1 MYEMQI
7 EDLKYEIKEL
17 KRILK
22 QTEDDAQYEAIE
34 DEIFER
40 ESEIKRLEE
49 EIENLKYHGQ
59 YYSDDDLGIAEYG
72 MED

>member
-1 MYEMQI
+1 MYESEI

-17 KRILK
+17 EKILK
-22 QTEDDAQYEAIE
+22 TTESDAQYDAIE
-34 DEIFER
+34 DEIFEKQCK
-40 ESEIKRLEE
+40 IKELEE

>member
-1 MYEMQI
+1 MYEMEI

-17 KRILK
+17 KKILNT
-22 QTEDDAQYEAIE
+22 TESDAQYDAIE
-34 DEIFER
+34 NEIFEK
-40 ESEIKRLEE
+40 ECKIERLEE

-59 YYSDDDLGIAEYG
+59 YYSDDDLGIAEHG